1 MWFWFTILRYKANTK
16 FTKGCPQGNEK
27 KIKWCV
33 HKIEIYCLWHDA
45 LQILIEQKWF
55 SNIKYRKK
63 NKILCQYIFIFV
75 THNLNPHRRECI
87 YAQIKDEGNKLKIKE
102 QHEKLLEGFPVKV
115 FSIFQ
120 IHVTK
125 IRRNESHTGIS
136 L

>member
-1 MWFWFTILRYKANTK
+1 MIFK
-16 FTKGCPQGNEK
+16 
-27 KIKWCV
+27 
-33 HKIEIYCLWHDA
+33 
-45 LQILIEQKWF
+45 
-55 SNIKYRKK
+55 SNIQKK
-63 NKILCQYIFIFV
+63 NKILCQYCQYIFIFI

-87 YAQIKDEGNKLKIKE
+87 HAQIKDEGNKLKIKE
-102 QHEKLLEGFPVKV
+102 HEKLLEGFPVKV